1 MVKNYPCTSVFP
13 HFLPSSPSQ
22 RLLCLDTTRSRLP
35 ARRNASQPS
44 TDVRARTPQT
54 PNRGQ
59 RCPLSLTIIL
69 TCPLAPKRRSTS
81 FEESA
86 HQLPRNRSCPYSST
100 WHHSD
105 NTPRTFLASPT
116 TPSPQSSTFRY
127 PQSTFGPPVKR
138 NTSFTDLLAYLLSP
152 PDEVQ

>member
-59 RCPLSLTIIL
+59 RCPLSLTTIL
-69 TCPLAPKRRSTS
+69 TCPPCSQTTFHLFRRIS
-81 FEESA
+81 
-86 HQLPRNRSCPYSST
+86 PP
-100 WHHSD
+100 
-105 NTPRTFLASPT
+105 TPEKPFVSLLIHLAS
-116 TPSPQSSTFRY
+116 
-127 PQSTFGPPVKR
+127 
-138 NTSFTDLLAYLLSP
+138 L
-152 PDEVQ
+152 